1 MTIWNENVNKDYLNA
16 TGKGTLAESIGLEF
30 TEVGEN
36 YLEATLPVD
45 ERTVQPH
52 GLLHGG
58 ASVALAETLGSVAA
72 MLVIRDPE
80 KQAAVGVEINASHMR
95 AVRSGK
101 VTGRVSPL
109 RIGKNIQV
117 WTINIRD
124 DQNRLVC
131 HCRLTTMTVNRTK

>member
-1 MTIWNENVNKDYLNA
+1 MTIWNENVNIDYLNT

-30 TEVGEN
+30 TAVGEN

-72 MLVIRDPE
+72 MLVVRDPE

-101 VTGRVSPL
+101 VTGRVTPL

-117 WTINIRD
+117 WLIDIKD
-124 DQNRLVC
+124 DQDRLAC
-131 HCRLTTMTVNRTK
+131 HCRLTTMTVNRQK

>member
-1 MTIWNENVNKDYLNA
+1 MTIWNENVNIDYLNA

>member
-1 MTIWNENVNKDYLNA
+1 MTIWNENVNIDYLNA

-36 YLEATLPVD
+36 YLEAILPVD

>member
-1 MTIWNENVNKDYLNA
+1 MRIWNENVNIDYLNS
-16 TGKGTLAESIGLEF
+16 TGKGTMAEAIGLEF
-30 TEVGEN
+30 SAVGED

-45 ERTVQPH
+45 ERTTQPH

-72 MLVIRDPE
+72 MLTIKNPE
-80 KQAAVGVEINASHMR
+80 EQAAVGVEINANHMR

-117 WTINIRD
+117 WIID
-124 DQNRLVC
+124 IKDEQDRLVC
-131 HCRLTTMTVNRTK
+131 HSRLTTMTVNRTK